1 MGKDRKIRAFHNVC
15 RHRAYTVT
23 RKESGSST
31 VLGCKYHGWSY
42 DTRGHLV
49 KAPMFD
55 GVPGFKKEENGLFEI
70 EATVSGSGA
79 VWVNLDT
86 GAKDQSINEDER
98 RNIDGFL
105 GLKQGKTRWIN
116 GRTVEGGFNWKKAG
130 QSSLLYTF
138 EENDV

>member
-42 DTRGHLV
+42 NTKGHLV

-55 GVPGFKKEENGLFEI
+55 GVPGFKKEDNGLFEI
-70 EATVSGSGA
+70 EVIVSDSGA
-79 VWVNLDT
+79 ILVNLDT
-86 GAKDQSINEDER
+86 GVKDQSINEEAK
-98 RNIDGFL
+98 RNIDTFL
-105 GLKQGKTRWIN
+105 GLKSGKARWVD

-130 QSSLLYTF
+130 KLNLLKLL
-138 EENDV
+138 